1 MNKRSRYLCPSLVA
15 TVHWPLLTSGMAAF
29 REQDESNE
37 HANRGCLIA
46 GATTRGATSLKN
58 LDAIESVFFKFN
70 HFSKKTSCLVLCSL
84 DNLMSSLDS
93 LLDAINHD
101 VKVT

>member
-58 LDAIESVFFKFN
+58 LDAIESVFFLNLTIFR
-70 HFSKKTSCLVLCSL
+70 KKHHV
-84 DNLMSSLDS
+84 
-93 LLDAINHD
+93 
-101 VKVT
+101 